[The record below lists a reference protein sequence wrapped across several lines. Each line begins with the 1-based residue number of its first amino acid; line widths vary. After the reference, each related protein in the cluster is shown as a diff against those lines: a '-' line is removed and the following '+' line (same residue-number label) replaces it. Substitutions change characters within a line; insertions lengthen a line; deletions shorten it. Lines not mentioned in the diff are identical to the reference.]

1 MLSGRLY
8 DLLGMAARAAPFT
21 VLTPYNVAPQYRNQP
36 HPTLP
41 GMYAILIY
49 NPIPYTNPPTT
60 TTITHPGNTQCTC
73 TKAPPHN
80 QTDTYT

>member
-41 GMYAILIY
+41 AN
-49 NPIPYTNPPTT
+49 NPIFS
-60 TTITHPGNTQCTC
+60 NTCFFFLLMMGIKMPEACRDSSQ
-73 TKAPPHN
+73 H
-80 QTDTYT
+80 